1 MVRSTGHIGIYE
13 GADVQTVVHDVMAIK
28 PNFLSLMGYHILLTM
43 VLHTRANTP
52 KGHVLTNDILSW
64 ASHFTKIHADD
75 SAHKDIT

>member
-1 MVRSTGHIGIYE
+1 
-13 GADVQTVVHDVMAIK
+13 
-28 PNFLSLMGYHILLTM
+28 MGYHILLTM
-43 VLHTRANTP
+43 VLRTRANTA